1 MNLPRSSAPRKPP
14 SIWVWAFGYFAC
26 YAPYSAL
33 TKALSSGKIGEHVV
47 TGFEILPLSTLA
59 SLLGMC
65 VFIGATGYWRAASK
79 WTLGGLTLPRPTW
92 WTFLSGV
99 CTAAIIATTTLSYS
113 FPGTSIVF
121 MMLLM
126 RGGVLVLAPIVDI
139 VSSRKVRWTSWVAL
153 ALSLAAVWVASSQRD
168 DLVLTV
174 PAAIDVAIYLAAYFV
189 RLRFMSQLAK
199 GSPEA
204 NLRYFV
210 EEQLIATPTIV
221 FAISA
226 AAMFGEG
233 QLFEEL
239 RSGFTSL
246 ALSDI
251 TLVAIIG
258 FLSQGTGIFGALI
271 LLDPRENSFS
281 IPVNRA
287 SSILAGV
294 LASGAL
300 WLFWS
305 GSPVSTREL
314 VGAGLVCLAIVVL
327 SLPRAQKAN

>member
-1 MNLPRSSAPRKPP
+1 MNLPRTSSERKPP
-14 SIWVWAFGYFAC
+14 SIWLWAFGYFAC

-33 TKALSSGKIGEHVV
+33 TKALSSGKIDDHVV
-47 TGFEILPLSTLA
+47 SGFEILPLSTLA
-59 SLLGMC
+59 SLFGMW
-65 VFIGATGYWRAASK
+65 VFIVATGYWRAASQ

-126 RGGVLVLAPIVDI
+126 RGGVLVLAPIVDSI
-139 VSSRKVRWTSWVAL
+139 SARKVRWTSWVAL
-153 ALSLAAVWVASSQRD
+153 SLSLAAVWVASSQRD
-168 DLVLTV
+168 DLVLTLS
-174 PAAIDVAIYLAAYFV
+174 AAIDVAIYLAAYFV
-189 RLRFMSQLAK
+189 RLRFMSKLAK

-221 FAISA
+221 LVICA
-226 AAMFGEG
+226 AAAFGDG
-233 QLFEEL
+233 VLFEEL
-239 RSGFTSL
+239 RRGFTSL

-251 TLVAIIG
+251 GLVALIG

-294 LASGAL
+294 LASAAL
-300 WLFWS
+300 WFLWN
-305 GSPVSTREL
+305 GNPISTREL
-314 VGAGLVCLAIVVL
+314 IGAGLVCLAIVVL
-327 SLPRAQKAN
+327 SLPRAKEAT